1 MFLPLLILSLGVQLH
16 QTRALFRVVTPKE
29 LYTAEHGSNVTLECD
44 FYSDDDLDVE
54 YLQASLQ
61 KLGNNISSD
70 STTLLKEQLPLGK
83 ALFHFPRV
91 QLSDAGKYRC
101 VIIYRSSWDYK
112 YLTLKVKASYKK
124 INTRILQVPGTD
136 EVELTCQAEG
146 YPLAEVSW
154 PNISFSANTSHMET
168 ADGLYRVTSI
178 LRLKLLPGRNFTCE
192 FWNADVKEL
201 TSAIIDPQGE
211 MEPEVPSTWLLHI
224 IIPSF
229 VIALIFIV
237 TMIILKKQLCQK
249 LSSRKEV
256 VTSLQ
261 TNWKIQKRTSQ
272 TPAIIGSSF

>member
-1 MFLPLLILSLGVQLH
+1 MIKGK
-16 QTRALFRVVTPKE
+16 TPEELRKTFNLKNDFTEEEEAQVRKE
-29 LYTAEHGSNVTLECD
+29 NQWCEET
-44 FYSDDDLDVE
+44 
-54 YLQASLQ
+54 
-61 KLGNNISSD
+61 
-70 STTLLKEQLPLGK
+70 
-83 ALFHFPRV
+83 
-91 QLSDAGKYRC
+91 
-101 VIIYRSSWDYK
+101 
-112 YLTLKVKASYKK
+112 SYKK
-124 INTRILQVPGTD
+124 INTRILQVPETD

-249 LSSRKEV
+249 LSSRKGSYV
-256 VTSLQ
+256 VSIHWWEDARILSDNSFSSQRSLPH
-261 TNWKIQKRTSQ
+261 S
-272 TPAIIGSSF
+272 GYELG